1 LSLLEPCL
9 PQLVHSRV
17 FLQDETNCLVWPV
30 VFVYP
35 EYKIMDYIQQFSEQ
49 DRYKHHFQCEEQF

>member
-1 LSLLEPCL
+1 MLEPCL

-17 FLQDETNCLVWPV
+17 FIQDETNCLVWPV

-49 DRYKHHFQCEEQF
+49 DRYNTLSM